1 MNNHD
6 YTKELSLDSGVKLV
20 PWPQALLILAIFA
33 AAAWFGIRALMAHTT
48 LNHSTSETS
57 QSH

>member
-20 PWPQALLILAIFA
+20 PWPKALLLLGIFA
-33 AAAWFGIRALMAHTT
+33 VVAWFGIHELLAHTT
-48 LNHSTSETS
+48 LIHSAPESVHTS
-57 QSH
+57 